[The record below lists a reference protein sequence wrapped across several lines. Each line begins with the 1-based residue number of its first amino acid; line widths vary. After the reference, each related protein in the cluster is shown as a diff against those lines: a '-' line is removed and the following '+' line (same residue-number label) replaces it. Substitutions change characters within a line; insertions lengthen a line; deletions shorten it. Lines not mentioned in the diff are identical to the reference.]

1 VAEEKANATRKTLN
15 RKDPPS
21 SPVAETSSRGRVRL
35 PSRRMQES
43 YDPLTMSSSLEK
55 DDTSAERRTIEGGIM
70 KKNDGVNGGSI
81 QHHRSAVDAPVQ
93 DGLSGATTRCV
104 NQSHGDEEM
113 GTSYTSHVHSSAIN
127 NFSPLNTKQQVLENY
142 QDVARLASSSSGS
155 TVAMKPT
162 LARHNM
168 NRKDSLERINC
179 HCSKSKCLKLYCD
192 CFQQKEVRCLVLN
205 WGCDASRCVLIT
217 SFFLRCAI
225 PHCAPVKVV

>member
-1 VAEEKANATRKTLN
+1 MAEEKANATRKTLN

-104 NQSHGDEEM
+104 NQSEEM
-113 GTSYTSHVHSSAIN
+113 GTSYTPHVHSSAIN